1 MIKLK
6 IHQLLGILSSSKYP
20 VPLGDPEMNGNYVL
34 AIVAFSDKEGPHI
47 RVGVWMVV
55 EEEGKGAGEL
65 E

>member
-1 MIKLK
+1 
-6 IHQLLGILSSSKYP
+6 
-20 VPLGDPEMNGNYVL
+20 MNGNYGL